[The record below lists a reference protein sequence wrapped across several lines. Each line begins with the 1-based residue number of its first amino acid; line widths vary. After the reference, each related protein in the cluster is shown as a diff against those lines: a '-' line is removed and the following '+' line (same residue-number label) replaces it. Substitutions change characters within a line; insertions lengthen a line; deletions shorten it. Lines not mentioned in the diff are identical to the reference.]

1 MDFLEHLQRQLHTP
15 IVLVWDSFQ
24 EWNEVDFLY
33 YDHWA
38 NQSRV
43 DCTAEMLV
51 GTGAAPVIHLPTLS
65 IN

>member
-1 MDFLEHLQRQLHTP
+1 
-15 IVLVWDSFQ
+15 V